1 MAFIAGLFLATAGQ
15 KDKPDISR
23 WVVLPFTAYSL
34 GFAVF
39 YSLLIASGLDISKLL
54 LYNTSNLKVIAGI
67 IILIAGM
74 YILMVDH
81 ISFLRKMHGPL
92 LLSILSLF
100 IGISFALIYSPC
112 ITPTMSDIMDI
123 ASRPQTAIEGW
134 RLALMYGTGICAAFG
149 VTGIALVLLL
159 RRSSFVMQ
167 HSRLTKNIC
176 GMIVLVPAVLGITG
190 LMRHFKAFVLGFLV

>member
-1 MAFIAGLFLATAGQ
+1 MESNTALWGGFSSFFSIWQICFLQISPFFMAFIAGLFLATAGQ

-100 IGISFALIYSPC
+100 IG
-112 ITPTMSDIMDI
+112 
-123 ASRPQTAIEGW
+123 
-134 RLALMYGTGICAAFG
+134 
-149 VTGIALVLLL
+149 
-159 RRSSFVMQ
+159 
-167 HSRLTKNIC
+167 
-176 GMIVLVPAVLGITG
+176 
-190 LMRHFKAFVLGFLV
+190 